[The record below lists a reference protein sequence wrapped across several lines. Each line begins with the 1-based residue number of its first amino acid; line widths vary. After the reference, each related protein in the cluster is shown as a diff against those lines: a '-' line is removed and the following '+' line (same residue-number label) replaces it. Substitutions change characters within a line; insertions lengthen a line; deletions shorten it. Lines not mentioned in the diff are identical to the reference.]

1 MARRERLHPLDV
13 SPLARLIVSL
23 VVGALVGVVV
33 ATLVPTESGVGA
45 VLTGW
50 AATCIV
56 FVLAVWL
63 AVAPMGPEDTQTH
76 ATREEP
82 TRRGASLVVLVG
94 SLGSLAGVI
103 ALLSGTGGRKAL
115 EVVAVI
121 VSVIGSWAAVHTIF
135 ALRYARLYYSDAVG
149 GIDFHQ
155 DGNPQYTDFA
165 YVAMT
170 VGATFAIADT
180 DLESSVMRRT
190 ALWHSLLSFGLGT
203 VVIGLTVNIVAG
215 LSQ

>member
-23 VVGALVGVVV
+23 VVGGVV
-33 ATLVPTESGVGA
+33 AALITSGSWVGA

-50 AATCIV
+50 AATCVV
-56 FVLAVWL
+56 FVLLVWF

-94 SLGSLAGVI
+94 SVVSLAGVVE
-103 ALLSGTGGRKAL
+103 LLSGPGHRDGL
-115 EVVAVI
+115 VVFAVL
-121 VSVIGSWAAVHTIF
+121 VSVVGSWAAVHTIF
-135 ALRYARLYYSDAVG
+135 ALRYARLYYSDPVG

-180 DLESSVMRRT
+180 DLASSVMRRT

-215 LSQ
+215 LS